1 MWKKI
6 EAIMK
11 KKGITEAEIKEQLS
25 NGEISTLNAIKYGTI
40 KNPSFQFVSHL
51 ANILDTSTDT
61 IRPDHF

>member
-25 NGEISTLNAIKYGTI
+25 NGEISTFNAIKYGTI
-40 KNPSFQFVSHL
+40 KNPTWQFVSHL
-51 ANILDTSTDT
+51 ANLLDVSTDA
-61 IRPDHF
+61 IRPDDY